1 VGTNLFPA
9 RVVGIVADSVNDRP
23 DLPTDPEVYLAPGAG
38 IASRLLVRWSG
49 NEAAAIAGVQAVV
62 ARVWGTGTD
71 RHIVRLADEMRR
83 ATSAY
88 RGRTKL
94 LGLLTAVVLPLAIV
108 GLVGA
113 LSYATRQRARE
124 IGIRIALGADPA
136 MVRHRVVVQALLCVA
151 VALVAGVG
159 GGVAAGRWG
168 ARLLFGVGSLDWATV
183 AGVAL
188 LLLAAGWLAALV
200 PARRAASVDPAVVLR
215 DE

>member
-1 VGTNLFPA
+1 
-9 RVVGIVADSVNDRP
+9 
-23 DLPTDPEVYLAPGAG
+23 
-38 IASRLLVRWSG
+38 
-49 NEAAAIAGVQAVV
+49 
-62 ARVWGTGTD
+62 
-71 RHIVRLADEMRR
+71 
-83 ATSAY
+83 
-88 RGRTKL
+88 
-94 LGLLTAVVLPLAIV
+94 
-108 GLVGA
+108 
-113 LSYATRQRARE
+113 
-124 IGIRIALGADPA
+124 
-136 MVRHRVVVQALLCVA
+136 VA